1 MNNKYEWLNKRYLR
15 SVDQLRLWDE
25 NPRLNPDEK
34 HLTIVDFVE
43 DLIADEA
50 DKSSFFDLLQ
60 SISEGFVPADPIVVW
75 RQENNGKYYVAEGN
89 RRVIALK
96 LLRNPNKAPKSIRR
110 YVRKLANSVH
120 REDIEK
126 ISVNIAPTFEDAEWY
141 INQRNNASSLQRPWS
156 RIQQQKWITDL
167 YNKYSGDINKIYSVT
182 KMTKGELENFIRV
195 LHLLDLIK
203 TDEVKSVLSKQ
214 EYGEAISHKFPVTIL
229 ERFFSN
235 KSVKERWGI
244 EFENTDLKLKNKK
257 EFLIAYSALIKNIIS
272 TSDSKI
278 DINTRT
284 ITTNLDEILEKLPKV
299 NLGEKDE
306 CIIRGKIKE
315 ENTVSI
321 DNSNEKETNKNIVK
335 NDPHRNKLIPSIYQ
349 LDSSDYRLNG
359 LFEELKAIGKKY
371 LNVKAASLRVFLDL
385 AVLHYIQSKNI
396 EEDIRKYY
404 GNKFCEIV
412 LAKRLS
418 YIQERELSSRH
429 TKRIVAKLLD
439 DSSTYSLA
447 ILNGYIHEENTCY
460 LHNDFVN
467 SFWDF
472 LLPLFKELLDIKE
485 EKK

>member
-1 MNNKYEWLNKRYLR
+1 MI
-15 SVDQLRLWDE
+15 D
-25 NPRLNPDEK
+25 
-34 HLTIVDFVE
+34 T
-43 DLIADEA
+43 
-50 DKSSFFDLLQ
+50 
-60 SISEGFVPADPIVVW
+60 
-75 RQENNGKYYVAEGN
+75 
-89 RRVIALK
+89 
-96 LLRNPNKAPKSIRR
+96 
-110 YVRKLANSVH
+110 
-120 REDIEK
+120 
-126 ISVNIAPTFEDAEWY
+126 
-141 INQRNNASSLQRPWS
+141 
-156 RIQQQKWITDL
+156 
-167 YNKYSGDINKIYSVT
+167 
-182 KMTKGELENFIRV
+182 
-195 LHLLDLIK
+195 
-203 TDEVKSVLSKQ
+203 SK
-214 EYGEAISHKFPVTIL
+214 
-229 ERFFSN
+229 
-235 KSVKERWGI
+235 
-244 EFENTDLKLKNKK
+244 
-257 EFLIAYSALIKNIIS
+257 
-272 TSDSKI
+272 
-278 DINTRT
+278 
-284 ITTNLDEILEKLPKV
+284 
-299 NLGEKDE
+299 
-306 CIIRGKIKE
+306 
-315 ENTVSI
+315 
-321 DNSNEKETNKNIVK
+321 VK

-472 LLPLFKELLDIKE
+472 LFPLFKELLDIKE